1 MEHTEATDYLRE
13 RITHLVK
20 KDLSYIV
27 IGFFVVSSVGLYIA
41 MSVVDSESLIKN
53 FKKFSFG
60 LTTITNTST
69 NTDSIEKM
77 LAAKSIDYIS
87 PQPTITQEIS
97 PKPEETGQ
105 TSSIASTQV
114 TYTQNKYIVQEGES
128 LADVASKVYGDP
140 NAWVRIAKAN
150 NIDNPDQI
158 EVGMELVIPR

>member
-1 MEHTEATDYLRE
+1 MEHTESVDYLRE

-20 KDLSYIV
+20 KELSYIV
-27 IGFFVVSSVGLYIA
+27 IGFFVVISAGLYIA

-60 LTTITNTST
+60 RSPDTKIST

-77 LAAKSIDYIS
+77 LGAKTIDYIS
-87 PQPTITQEIS
+87 PQPTTKETPPQR
-97 PKPEETGQ
+97 EESGE

-114 TYTQNKYIVQEGES
+114 TYTQNKYIILEGES
-128 LADVASKVYGDP
+128 LADVAAKVYGDP
-140 NAWVRIAKAN
+140 NAWVRIAHAN
-150 NIDNPDQI
+150 NITDPDLI